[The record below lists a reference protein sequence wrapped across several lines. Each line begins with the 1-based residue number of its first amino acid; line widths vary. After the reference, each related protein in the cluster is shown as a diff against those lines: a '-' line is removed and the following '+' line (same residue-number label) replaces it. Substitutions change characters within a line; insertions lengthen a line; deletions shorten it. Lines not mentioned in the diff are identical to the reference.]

1 MADLKKTMDYVAELH
16 KSYGVKQ
23 KGGKLYTQVVHRMQ
37 AFREH
42 HGTDFGVDTS
52 ILVNDGKKVVIK
64 AIITDKDNRVVGSG
78 MAEEIRGQGYFE
90 LGDKRNINTTSAL
103 ENAETSAVGRAL
115 ASLGLAGGEYASANE
130 MDAVQRKGSIIKVNN
145 NVPEP
150 YPTPIQTPPTEVKKQ
165 EIDPAP
171 QTDQSPAQYSQQES
185 QAAHSRLASS
195 IESAA
200 RIKYKEDSERG
211 RVIYLTKLFN
221 DNKAILGKM
230 TEEHRAD
237 IQKQFLEMETKLTQE
252 FKQTQLGRA

>member
-1 MADLKKTMDYVAELH
+1 MADLSKTMDAVAELH
-16 KSYGVKQ
+16 KSHGVQQ
-23 KGGKLYTQVVHRMQ
+23 KGGKFYTQVVHRME
-37 AFREH
+37 AFRRI
-42 HGTDFGVDTS
+42 HGTDFGIDTQ
-52 ILVNDGKKVVIK
+52 ILVNDGKKVVVK
-64 AIITDKDNRVVGSG
+64 AIITDKDNRTVGVG
-78 MAEEIRGQGYFE
+78 MAEEIRGQG
-90 LGDKRNINTTSAL
+90 LVNTTSAL
-103 ENAETSAVGRAL
+103 ENAETSAIGRAL

-130 MDAVQRKGSIIKVNN
+130 IDAVDRKTNAL
-145 NVPEP
+145 EE
-150 YPTPIQTPPTEVKKQ
+150 TPPKEVKEQ

>member
-64 AIITDKDNRVVGSG
+64 AIITDKDNRIVGSG

-130 MDAVQRKGSIIKVNN
+130 IDAVDRKTNAL
-145 NVPEP
+145 EE
-150 YPTPIQTPPTEVKKQ
+150 TPPKEVKEQ